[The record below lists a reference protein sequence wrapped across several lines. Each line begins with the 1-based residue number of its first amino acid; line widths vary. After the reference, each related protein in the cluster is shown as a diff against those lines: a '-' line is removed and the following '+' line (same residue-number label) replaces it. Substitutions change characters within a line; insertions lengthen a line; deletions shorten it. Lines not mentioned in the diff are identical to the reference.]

1 MGYDAVGAAAARQ
14 RNIRIILF
22 VIILM
27 TTPFYC
33 IGFFLWGTARPS
45 GAIASPTVAFTN
57 TPIGGDVTAT
67 SAFPSMTPF
76 GLTPSLLSPL
86 QPTPIQFI
94 PIPHQP
100 TAYIPPT

>member
-1 MGYDAVGAAAARQ
+1 MDFNRIGAASNRQ

-33 IGFFLWGTARPS
+33 VGFFLWGTARPS
-45 GAIASPTVAFTN
+45 AGSSTPTAAITN

-67 SAFPSMTPF
+67 LGFPTVTPF
-76 GLTPSLLSPL
+76 GLTPSVASPL
-86 QPTPIQFI
+86 LPTPYQYI
-94 PIPHQP
+94 PVPHQP
-100 TAYIPPT
+100 TAYI